1 VLAEFG
7 GNKHDGPKNEIEW
20 EQLLDSEVGIEGE
33 GLKQVLGMRVL
44 VPHSAEDSLPS
55 SLKLTK
61 AYSGILFGP
70 PGTAKTSI
78 CKAIAEALGWNFL
91 VIDTGTFLQDGLEDV
106 SGRITY
112 VFERLKALEKC
123 VILFDEV
130 EEFCLDRGDP
140 RIGMESRMLTT
151 ALLTKFNDLR
161 RVENSIFFLATNRLN
176 ALDKAI
182 TRPGRFDLQLFVGTP
197 GLEGRVKRFED
208 KLRKVEGG
216 NISIGDEGAVREA
229 VRAFRKV
236 LTDRWDEDLQYFNF
250 MESEVL
256 AENCL
261 AEAVGGK
268 LAEDTVTGWIDS
280 QRKLITLRE
289 DDSKVEYDIGK
300 GLSRW

>member
-1 VLAEFG
+1 M
-7 GNKHDGPKNEIEW
+7 K
-20 EQLLDSEVGIEGE
+20 EVVE
-33 GLKQVLGMRVL
+33 KRVL
-44 VPHSAEDSLPS
+44 KPHSEDASVPS
-55 SLKLTK
+55 SLKLAK

-78 CKAIAEALGWNFL
+78 CKAIAQALGWNFL

-112 VFERLKALEKC
+112 VFERLKALENC

-161 RVENSIFFLATNRLN
+161 KEEKSIFFMATNRLN

-182 TRPGRFDLQLFVGTP
+182 TRPGRFDMQLFVGTP
-197 GLEGRVKRFED
+197 GLEGRVRRFQE
-208 KLRKVEGG
+208 KLS
-216 NISIGDEGAVREA
+216 NIRASDEITRVFG
-229 VRAFRKV
+229 KV
-236 LTDRWDEDLQYFNF
+236 LEDRWEEDVQYFNF

-261 AEAVGGK
+261 AEAVGEGS
-268 LAEDTVTGWIDS
+268 LDEATVKAYIDS
-280 QRKLITLRE
+280 QKKLITLRE
-289 DDSKVEYDIGK
+289 DESKVEYDMGRT
-300 GLSRW
+300 LSRW